1 MMNRIKTSIL
11 TLAMLATSAMPALA
25 AIPWAAGAG
34 TGAPLQVSGATPT
47 CTYTATALAC
57 IEDMT
62 ANVTSITLAGMT
74 AGTYYSLILMQDGTG
89 SRTLAQTSVT
99 GAPALTTA
107 EKAANGYAV
116 WIIKATSAS
125 AATFVTDYSNAPL
138 FNDWTTGAGIAGT
151 AVAAA
156 GTAITQAIPTVVIP
170 GLGTSNTCSCNTQAI
185 TGTNVALHTRCVPA
199 TNAATCY
206 WQNESAASVTA
217 TTATF
222 NVRIAP

>member
-1 MMNRIKTSIL
+1 MTRFKTAL
-11 TLAMLATSAMPALA
+11 LGLVAALA
-25 AIPWAAGAG
+25 VSTPSWAAFPWAAGAG

-62 ANVTSITLAGMT
+62 ANVTALTLAGMT
-74 AGTYYSLILMQDGTG
+74 AGTYYTIIWMQDGTG
-89 SRTLAQTSVT
+89 SRTLTQTAIT
-99 GAPALTTA
+99 GGSLASGTTA
-107 EKAANGYAV
+107 ANKYDV
-116 WIIKATSAS
+116 WVIKATSAS
-125 AATFVTDYSNAPL
+125 AATFVADYPNAPPW
-138 FNDWTTGAGIAGT
+138 DSWTTGAGIAGT

-170 GLGTSNTCSCNTQAI
+170 GLSASNVCRCETQAI
-185 TGTNVALHTRCVPA
+185 SGTNVALHTRCIPA
-199 TNAATCY
+199 TNAAECV

-222 NVRIAP
+222 NVRIGP

>member
-1 MMNRIKTSIL
+1 MVVATALPS
-11 TLAMLATSAMPALA
+11 LAG
-25 AIPWAAGAG
+25 IPWSAGAG

-47 CTYTATALAC
+47 CTYTSTALAC
-57 IEDMT
+57 IENMT

-74 AGTYYSLILMQDGTG
+74 AGTYYSIILMQDGTG
-89 SRTLAQTSVT
+89 SRTLAQTAIT
-99 GAPALTTA
+99 GAPALSTA
-107 EKAANGYAV
+107 ESAANGYAV
-116 WIIKATSAS
+116 WTIKATSAS
-125 AATFVTDYSNAPL
+125 AATFIQDYANAPL
-138 FNDWTTGAGIAGT
+138 FDVWTNGAGTAGT

-170 GLGTSNTCSCNTQAI
+170 GMSASNVCSCNTQAI
-185 TGTNVALHTRCVPA
+185 GGTNVALHTRCIPA
-199 TNAATCY
+199 TNAAECV

>member
-1 MMNRIKTSIL
+1 MNRIKRI
-11 TLAMLATSAMPALA
+11 AIAFLA
-25 AIPWAAGAG
+25 AVSLSAPAYAAVPWAAGAG

-74 AGTYYSLILMQDGTG
+74 ANTYYTLILMQDGTG
-89 SRTLAQTSVT
+89 SRTLTQTSVT

-107 EKAANGYAV
+107 ESAANGYAV
-116 WIIKATSAS
+116 WVIKATSAS
-125 AATFVTDYSNAPL
+125 KAAFVVDYPNAPL
-138 FNDWTTGAGIAGT
+138 FDSWTTGAGIAGT

-156 GTAITQAIPTVVIP
+156 GTAITQAIPTVVVP
-170 GLGTSNTCSCNTQAI
+170 GLSASNDCSCNTQAI
-185 TGTNVALHTRCVPA
+185 GGTNVAIHTRCIPA
-199 TNAATCY
+199 TNAAECV

-222 NVRIAP
+222 NVRIRQ

>member
-1 MMNRIKTSIL
+1 MNKIKTAFLS
-11 TLAMLATSAMPALA
+11 LALLA
-25 AIPWAAGAG
+25 ASVAPSLAALPWSAGAG

-62 ANVTSITLAGMT
+62 ANVTSVTLAGMT
-74 AGTYYSLILMQDGTG
+74 AGSYYTLIFMQDGTG
-89 SRTLAQTSVT
+89 SRTLTQTSITGGSLATGTT
-99 GAPALTTA
+99 GA
-107 EKAANGYAV
+107 NQYDV
-116 WIIKATSAS
+116 WLIKATSAS
-125 AATFVTDYSNAPL
+125 AATFVQDYPNAPL
-138 FNDWTTGAGIAGT
+138 FDTWTNGAGTAGT

-170 GLGTSNTCSCNTQAI
+170 GLAASNDCSCNPQAI
-185 TGTNVALHTRCVPA
+185 AGTNVALHTRCVPA

-222 NVRIAP
+222 NVRIRP

>member
-1 MMNRIKTSIL
+1 MNRIKTTLLSIAL
-11 TLAMLATSAMPALA
+11 LVASVAPSLA
-25 AIPWAAGAG
+25 AIPWSAGAG

-62 ANVTSITLAGMT
+62 ANVTSVTLAGMT
-74 AGTYYSLILMQDGTG
+74 AGTYYSLIFMQDGTG
-89 SRTLAQTSVT
+89 SRTLTQTSITGSPGLATGTT
-99 GAPALTTA
+99 GANQYDIWL
-107 EKAANGYAV
+107 
-116 WIIKATSAS
+116 IKATSAS
-125 AATFVTDYSNAPL
+125 AATFVQDYPNAPL
-138 FNDWTTGAGIAGT
+138 FDTWTSGAGIAGT

-170 GLGTSNTCSCNTQAI
+170 GLSASNSCSCDTQAI
-185 TGTNVALHTRCVPA
+185 SGANVAIHTRCIPA
-199 TNAATCY
+199 TNAAECV

-222 NVRIAP
+222 NVRIRP